1 MKCIIL
7 AGGELTGDLKEEL
20 KTNFRSEFVWQGKSF
35 LQIAIEAVQP
45 FGEVIVV
52 GGEHRSDVQ
61 WIEGGKTFL
70 ESFSKGV
77 RAGEGERN
85 LLMLSADLPF
95 LTQNAVKEFIEK
107 SDENNVIN
115 YSIVNVDAVDL
126 KFPGMARTS
135 LGLQEGVFTGG
146 NLFLLNRDL
155 MLKILPKIQSV
166 YDARKSPIKLAS
178 LLGFS
183 TFLVVLRAR
192 FFPKWSPICGIEKV
206 VGKALGAPVKAI
218 ICEHPEIAADI
229 DNSRHFAWLKTL

>member
-7 AGGELTGDLKEEL
+7 AGGELSGELKEEL
-20 KTNFRSEFVWQGKSF
+20 NVNFRSEYVWQGRSF
-35 LQIAIEAVQP
+35 LQIAIDATRP
-45 FGEVIVV
+45 FGDVIVV
-52 GGEHRSDVQ
+52 GGDPRSDVQ
-61 WIEGGKTFL
+61 WIEGGNTFL

-77 RAGEGERN
+77 NAGVGEKS

-95 LTQNAVKEFIEK
+95 LTQEAVKEFVQK

-115 YSIVNVDAVDL
+115 YSIVNVGLVDA
-126 KFPGMARTS
+126 KYPGMARTS

-166 YDARKSPIKLAS
+166 YDARKSPVKLAS
-178 LLGFS
+178 LLGVK

-192 FFPKWSPICGIEKV
+192 IFPKWSPICGIEKV
-206 VGKALGAPVKAI
+206 VSKALGAPVKAI
-218 ICEHPEIAADI
+218 PCDHPEIAADI